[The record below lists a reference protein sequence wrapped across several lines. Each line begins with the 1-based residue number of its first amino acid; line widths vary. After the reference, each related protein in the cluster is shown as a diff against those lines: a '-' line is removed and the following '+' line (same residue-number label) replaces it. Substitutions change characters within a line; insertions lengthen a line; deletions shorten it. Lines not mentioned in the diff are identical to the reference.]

1 MKWEKSNFQ
10 QKKEEEEEEEEER
23 MKFFWN
29 RLRIKLQVQI
39 FEFCFKLHIPNFQV
53 KIFIPKFKN
62 FIV

>member
-10 QKKEEEEEEEEER
+10 QKKEEEEEER

-39 FEFCFKLHIPNFQV
+39 FEFCFKLQIPNFQV